1 MSAFSENIDFS
12 NISKALFL
20 PNESLSLTTI
30 VWILMK
36 VILVNLIIIALI
48 VSIKRISKWLKGILI
63 ISYAFVRAHIKEVSA
78 FWDKH
83 HTDVLFI
90 LGALV
95 VSVLLYLHQKAEE
108 EKEKRELEELKQLV
122 KEASKNPEIVDKV
135 ADKVIEKAYKKG
147 YKKGY
152 NKGYSDGRF
161 SGFSSGMGS
170 C

>member
-1 MSAFSENIDFS
+1 
-12 NISKALFL
+12 
-20 PNESLSLTTI
+20 
-30 VWILMK
+30 MK

-63 ISYAFVRAHIKEVSA
+63 ISLFGLEGYAFVRAHKELSA

-108 EKEKRELEELKQLV
+108 EKEKRELEELKRLV

-152 NKGYSDGRF
+152 NEGYSDGEF

-170 C
+170 CS